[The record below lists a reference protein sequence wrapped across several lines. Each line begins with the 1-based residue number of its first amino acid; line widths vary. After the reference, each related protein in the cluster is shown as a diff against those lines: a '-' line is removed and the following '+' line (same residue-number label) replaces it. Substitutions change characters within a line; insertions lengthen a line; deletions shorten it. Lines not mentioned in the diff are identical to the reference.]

1 MPQHESLARRT
12 TPLLSPFQ
20 HHLSLVLCIALLE
33 VLVTLPLRGQAAA
46 TAGWLIS
53 VRFSGK
59 MFLTPTGEKGR
70 HNDLL
75 PLATGPENIVYLQ
88 VDEFHTASKTRSE
101 LQLFADMQK
110 HKPAVRVI
118 NGAALAPLL
127 NEETFRGKKVAING
141 FFYQTTGLLWVA
153 EAYVKDE

>member
-1 MPQHESLARRT
+1 M
-12 TPLLSPFQ
+12 
-20 HHLSLVLCIALLE
+20 
-33 VLVTLPLRGQAAA
+33 
-46 TAGWLIS
+46 S

-59 MFLTPTGEKGR
+59 IFLVPTGEKGR

-75 PLATGPENIVYLQ
+75 PLATNSENIVYLQ
-88 VDEFHTASKTRSE
+88 VDKFRTTSKTRSE

-127 NEETFRGKKVAING
+127 NEETFRGKQVAING

-153 EAYVKDE
+153 EAYVEDD